1 MWRIIS
7 LLFIATIITS
17 ETAVADETIGD
28 IHYVV
33 ARKAVVLNLATTSLS
48 LTETIDCEI
57 VNLEKTD
64 YKTDEKY
71 LAIVG
76 SYPLQA
82 VTQDKE
88 KPFFDA
94 LPSISVTGGGMAE
107 LRQYTSNPLKPGGAY
122 VIYVTFSKGSV
133 PERFQVIITCQKDIT
148 EDTPMELVYK
158 SDKYPIRM
166 ALLGHPIDWGP
177 FELRVNCDR
186 LYLIS
191 LKKGS
196 GWVESTLGRASLDL
210 ESNNSIEFGITP
222 RSKDDPIA
230 QGVRAQDAATAGKQ

>member
-7 LLFIATIITS
+7 ILFIATIITT
-17 ETAVADETIGD
+17 ETAVANETTGAIY
-28 IHYVV
+28 YVV

-48 LTETIDCEI
+48 VTETIDCEI

-88 KPFFDA
+88 VPFFDA
-94 LPSISVTGGGMAE
+94 LPSISVTGGGMTE

-133 PERFQVIITCQKDIT
+133 PERFQVIIKCQKDIG
-148 EDTPMELVYK
+148 ENAPMELVYK
-158 SDKYPIRM
+158 SDKHPVRM

-177 FELRVNCDR
+177 YELRVNCDR
-186 LYLIS
+186 LHIIS

-196 GWVESTLGRASLDL
+196 GWVEASFGKASIDL
-210 ESNNSIEFGITP
+210 ESSDSIELEIAP
-222 RSKDDPIA
+222 RSKDDPVA
-230 QGVRAQDAATAGKQ
+230 QVGRIEDGAPAGKQ